1 MKLALLGT
9 GMIVQEVLPLL
20 EELGIRPVALLATE
34 RSRERGEDLARKYRI
49 PHLFFDYTQLLESDV
64 DTVYIGLPNKTH
76 YEYAREALLKNKHVI
91 VEKPMVASPEEFE
104 KLRDLAGRQALV
116 LAEAMTLH
124 YLPAMEQMK
133 RDLPLLGKLRLCSFH
148 FCKYSSRYDAF
159 LRGEVTPA
167 FDPALDGGALMDL
180 NVYNLHAALYLFGP
194 PQEAVYTPNMQRG
207 VDTSGVLTLDY
218 GDMKAVC
225 TAAKDCQGPN
235 QSFIA
240 GEKGWLEFQGPISQ
254 GPGYV
259 ITLRTGEVIQRS
271 FGTEIHRMTPE
282 FLAFQDRID
291 KARPK
296 QGEALLDISGEAVKI
311 LSRTRPY

>member
-1 MKLALLGT
+1 MER
-9 GMIVQEVLPLL
+9 V
-20 EELGIRPVALLATE
+20 ELIAPCHFG
-34 RSRERGEDLARKYRI
+34 
-49 PHLFFDYTQLLESDV
+49 LESVLKREILDL
-64 DTVYIGLPNKTH
+64 G
-76 YEYAREALLKNKHVI
+76 YEI
-91 VEKPMVASPEEFE
+91 VKVE
-104 KLRDLAGRQALV
+104 DGR
-116 LAEAMTLH
+116 
-124 YLPAMEQMK
+124 
-133 RDLPLLGKLRLCSFH
+133 
-148 FCKYSSRYDAF
+148 
-159 LRGEVTPA
+159 VT
-167 FDPALDGGALMDL
+167 F
-180 NVYNLHAALYLFGP
+180 
-194 PQEAVYTPNMQRG
+194 Q
-207 VDTSGVLTLDY
+207 